1 MKLVTKVLGAGVA
14 ALLLSGG
21 AWADAEHHNPVS
33 ATQIE
38 AAKTAADHE
47 AIAQAYEA
55 EATAASDK
63 VVQHEAMAQTYG
75 AGGAPKGN
83 RASMVG
89 HCERLATQYKA
100 IAEENRQLAAAHRGM
115 AQDCCAKN

>member
-1 MKLVTKVLGAGVA
+1 MKRVTQVLGASVA
-14 ALLLSGG
+14 ALLLSGA
-21 AWADAEHHNPVS
+21 AWADAGHHDPVS

-63 VVQHEAMAQTYG
+63 AVRHEAMAQAYR
-75 AGGAPKGN
+75 AGGAPKGH
-83 RASMVG
+83 RTSVVG
-89 HCERLATQYKA
+89 HCERLVEQYQA
-100 IAEENRQLAAAHRGM
+100 IAEENRQMAAAHRGM
-115 AQDCCAKN
+115 AKDCCKKD

>member
-1 MKLVTKVLGAGVA
+1 MKLATKVLGAGVA
-14 ALLLSGG
+14 ALLPSGG
-21 AWADAEHHNPVS
+21 AWADAGQHDPVS

-47 AIAQAYEA
+47 AIALAYEA

-63 VVQHEAMAQTYG
+63 AVQHEAMARTYR
-75 AGGAPKGN
+75 AGGPPKES
-83 RASMVG
+83 RTSMAG

-100 IAEENRQLAAAHRGM
+100 IADENRQLAAAHRGM
-115 AQDCCAKN
+115 ARDCCKMD